1 MQRRHF
7 IALAGLAALAGC
19 STRLN
24 PLNWFG
30 GSERVE
36 TVEPVEVRLDPR
48 PLVPQVTELA
58 VDRHPSGAI
67 IRATGLPPRQGWYD
81 GSLVRVPDTDP
92 GVLAYQ
98 LHAWAPSY
106 QTQVSTPQS
115 RELVVA
121 TFVSTDRL
129 AGIRE
134 IRVSGALNTLS
145 ARR

>member
-19 STRLN
+19 SSRLN
-24 PLNWFG
+24 PFTWFG
-30 GSERVE
+30 GGRRAER
-36 TVEPVEVRLDPR
+36 VEPVEVRLDPR
-48 PLVPQVTELA
+48 PLVPQVARLD

-67 IRATGLPPRQGWYD
+67 IRVAGLPPRQGWYD
-81 GSLVRVPDTDP
+81 AQLVRVPDAGAD
-92 GVLAYQ
+92 VLAYQ
-98 LHAWAPSY
+98 LHAWPPSY
-106 QTQVSTPQS
+106 RTLVSTPRS

-121 TFVSTDRL
+121 AFVSTDKL

-134 IRVSGALNTLS
+134 IRVSGELNTLV